1 MSGLLHT
8 VLAFVVAIS
17 VLVVVHEFGHYWV
30 ARRLGV
36 KVLRFSVGFGRALWL
51 RRFGA
56 DRTEWTI
63 AAIPLGGYVKMLDE
77 NEGAVDPGERHRA
90 FNRQPIWKRALIV
103 LAGPAFNFFFAI
115 AAYSAINMVGMD
127 GLKPLVGTVAEHSLA
142 AEGGFQPG
150 DLLLTIDGQPLQS
163 WDERRLYLYEKALD
177 HAKVRFE
184 VRDRDGV
191 KQERVLDLSSLSAA
205 EVGSGLVERQIGM
218 VPALPPLQAVVG
230 SLDAAGSAAKAGLQV
245 GDRIVAIAG
254 KPVAV
259 WADLVDAVSI
269 HPGVALSFTVQR
281 GEVRQELLITPQD
294 VESGGRHIGRIG
306 AGVRIPEL
314 PADMRVKV
322 HFAPLQAVG
331 EGIETTWRMSMLT
344 IKMLA
349 KMLTLE
355 ISTKTISGPLTI
367 AQYAGASAQIG
378 FGSFVLF
385 LAVVSVSLGVLN
397 LLPVPVLDGGHLL
410 FYVIEGVT
418 GRPPSERV
426 LHWGQQIGVALL
438 VALMSLAFYNDVMR
452 LFN

>member
-1 MSGLLHT
+1 MSSMLHT
-8 VLAFVVAIS
+8 VLAFVVAIA

-36 KVLRFSVGFGRALWL
+36 KVLRFSVGFGRPLWR

-56 DRTEWTI
+56 DGTEWAI

-77 NEGAVDPGERHRA
+77 NEGEVQPAERHRA

-103 LAGPAFNFFFAI
+103 LAGPAFNFLFAV
-115 AAYSAINMVGMD
+115 AAYSAINMAGMD
-127 GLKPLVGTVAEHSLA
+127 GLKPVVGTVAAHSLA
-142 AEGGFQPG
+142 ADAGFQPG
-150 DLLLTIDGQPLQS
+150 DLLLAMDDQPLQG

-177 HAKVRFE
+177 HARVRFK
-184 VRDRDGV
+184 VRDRDGITR
-191 KQERVLDLSSLSAA
+191 ERVLDLASLSAA

-218 VPALPPLQAVVG
+218 MPALPPLLAVVG
-230 SLDAAGSAAKAGLQV
+230 SLDATGSAAKAGLQV
-245 GDRIVAIAG
+245 GDRILAIAG
-254 KPVAV
+254 KPVAA
-259 WADLVDAVSI
+259 WADLVQTVSG
-269 HPGVALSFTVQR
+269 HPGQALSFTVQR
-281 GEVRQELLITPQD
+281 GETRQQLVITPQD
-294 VESGGRHIGRIG
+294 VESGGKHIGRIG

-314 PADMRVKV
+314 PPEMRVKV
-322 HFAPLQAVG
+322 RFPPLQAIG
-331 EGIETTWRMSMLT
+331 EGIETTWRMSTLT
-344 IKMLA
+344 VKMLFR
-349 KMLTLE
+349 MLTLE

-378 FGSFVLF
+378 LGSFVLF

-410 FYVIEGVT
+410 FYAIEAVT